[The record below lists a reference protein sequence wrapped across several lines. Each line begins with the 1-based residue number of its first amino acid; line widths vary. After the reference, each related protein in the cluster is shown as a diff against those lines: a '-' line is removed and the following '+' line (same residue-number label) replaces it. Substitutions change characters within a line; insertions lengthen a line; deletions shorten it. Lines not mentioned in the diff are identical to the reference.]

1 MVLGVG
7 TQGHRCRGPKVPAG
21 VGVAGLHGRAV
32 LLGVALLTGEI
43 LGFYEILHVQLLFF
57 YFFQLTVD
65 L

>member
-21 VGVAGLHGRAV
+21 VGVAGLRGRAV
-32 LLGVALLTGEI
+32 FLGVALLTGEI
-43 LGFYEILHVQLLFF
+43 LGLYEILHLQLI
-57 YFFQLTVD
+57 YFLQVTVG